1 MMVVAAPAAGLAQE
15 PDSRAAE
22 IAQEQAEKARDLK
35 PYTRNVFER
44 KLLEIEQ
51 GGGFAVQ
58 RGFFI
63 ALGDIKQ
70 GSSVAIG
77 PAYGKQFANGGAVIA
92 KAAYS
97 IRDFKLLQLYAA
109 APAMARGRLQVNG
122 RVRWQDAPELAVY
135 ALGPDSPKTRA
146 DFSETRTEVSGQAEF
161 RPVRFIRLGG
171 GAAFERYETGGADTT
186 RPSVENFF
194 SPLEMPGI
202 GADPTYVH
210 SFVSGGLDSRTGPGY
225 SRSGTLLHGALHAYS
240 QQNGGPFSF
249 RRVDAIARQLIPIL
263 HGNWVL
269 DLSVRTSTTSTDDG
283 NTVPFFLLPDLG
295 GSGELRGYSAYRFRD
310 RNSIIFTGEYRWY
323 VQEFVDMAL
332 FYDAGK
338 VTPRRGDL
346 DFENLKS
353 NVGMGIRFHG
363 PQTTVLRIELA
374 KGNEGLRF
382 IFAFSAPVR

>member
-1 MMVVAAPAAGLAQE
+1 MMVAGVPAGGLAQI

-35 PYTRNVFER
+35 PYTHNFFER

-77 PAYGKQFANGGAVIA
+77 PAYGKQFANGGAVIG

-109 APAMARGRLQVNG
+109 PPAMARGRLHVNG

-186 RPSVENFF
+186 RPSVESFF

-225 SRSGTLLHGALHAYS
+225 SRSGTLLHAALHAYS

-263 HGNWVL
+263 HGNWVI

-310 RNSIIFTGEYRWY
+310 RHSIIFTGEYRWY

-374 KGNEGLRF
+374 KGDEGLRF
-382 IFAFSAPVR
+382 IFGFSAPVR